1 MSDEENLATSD
12 SANKPFFAIEAED
25 LGDST
30 ASSPPSTALPPAPV
44 MMGTLS
50 GAATSSEPHAQE
62 SMNPWGSVTPQMTG
76 NVANINGMF
85 PLQAPAEAVKSA
97 FRWGQFFLGLFLPW
111 MVFIGTVV
119 IAEALDETQDPYPD
133 FSRSVWVSMEPDEN
147 GWYVQ
152 SVDRTQGES
161 MEFFFNSEYINDTD
175 WSNVYCWYHPYDV
188 EWQNNGKV
196 IQESPGTRDYLE
208 EEVIGEYTESNQTVW
223 FKTNESTAPTT
234 HDVEI
239 FYYDEVASDAYW
251 EEQNA
256 NFDALDSFLF
266 CGGPLLFIVG
276 TIAAFVKGNKGL
288 GIGLLCSIPMSILM
302 GPFMFVL
309 LLLMYGF

>member
-1 MSDEENLATSD
+1 MSDDESPVTSD
-12 SANKPFFAIEAED
+12 SPKKPFFAIDPEE
-25 LGDST
+25 LGDSP
-30 ASSPPSTALPPAPV
+30 ASSATSTSLPPAPV

-50 GAATSSEPHAQE
+50 GAATPSEPQVQE
-62 SMNPWGSVTPQMTG
+62 NMNPWGGATTQMTG
-76 NVANINGMF
+76 DVGNINGMF
-85 PLQAPAEAVKSA
+85 PLQVPAEAVKSA

-111 MVFIGTVV
+111 VVFIGTVV
-119 IAEALDETQDPYPD
+119 VAGSLDENQDQHPD

-161 MEFFFNSEYINDTD
+161 MDFFFNIESINNTA
-175 WSNVYCWYHPYDV
+175 WTNVFCWYHPYDV
-188 EWQNNGKV
+188 EWQNNGEV
-196 IQESPGTRDYLE
+196 LQESPGTRGSLE

-223 FKTNESTAPTT
+223 FKINESTAPTT

-239 FYYDEVASDAYW
+239 SYYDEVASDAYW
-251 EEQNA
+251 EEQYA
-256 NFDALDSFLF
+256 NFDMVDSFLF

-288 GIGLLCSIPMSILM
+288 GIGLLCSIPMSVIML
-302 GPFMFVL
+302 PFMFVL

>member
-1 MSDEENLATSD
+1 MSDDESSVTSD
-12 SANKPFFAIEAED
+12 SPKKPFFAIDPEE

-30 ASSPPSTALPPAPV
+30 APSVSPTTPPIAPM
-44 MMGTLS
+44 MMGTLTG
-50 GAATSSEPHAQE
+50 GATPSDPQVQE
-62 SMNPWGSVTPQMTG
+62 NMNPWGSATAQMTG

-85 PLQAPAEAVKSA
+85 PLQVPAEAVKSA

-111 MVFIGTVV
+111 VVFIGVV
-119 IAEALDETQDPYPD
+119 IIGGSLDETQDQHPD
-133 FSRSVWVSMEPDEN
+133 FSRSVSVSMEPDEN

-161 MEFFFNSEYINDTD
+161 MDFFFDTEYINDTA
-175 WSNVYCWYHPYDV
+175 WTSVYCSYHPYDV

-196 IQESPGTRDYLE
+196 VQESSGTRGYLE
-208 EEVIGEYTESNQTVW
+208 QEVIGEYTENNQTVW

-251 EEQNA
+251 EEQYS
-256 NFDALDSFLF
+256 NFDMVDSFLF

-288 GIGLLCSIPMSILM
+288 GIGLLCSIPMSVIML
-302 GPFMFVL
+302 PFMFVL

>member
-12 SANKPFFAIEAED
+12 SANKPFFAIDAED

-30 ASSPPSTALPPAPV
+30 ASSAPSAALPPTPV

-147 GWYVQ
+147 GWY
-152 SVDRTQGES
+152 
-161 MEFFFNSEYINDTD
+161 
-175 WSNVYCWYHPYDV
+175 HPYDV

-196 IQESPGTRDYLE
+196 VQESPGTRDYLE

-288 GIGLLCSIPMSILM
+288 GIGLLCSIPMSVLM
-302 GPFMFVL
+302 GPFMFFL
-309 LLLMYGF
+309 LLLLY

>member
-1 MSDEENLATSD
+1 MSDEESSATSD
-12 SANKPFFAIEAED
+12 PPKKPFFAIDAED

-30 ASSPPSTALPPAPV
+30 TSSAPSTSLPPAPV

-50 GAATSSEPHAQE
+50 GAATPSETHAQE
-62 SMNPWGSVTPQMTG
+62 NMNPWGSATPQMTG
-76 NVANINGMF
+76 NVAEINGMF
-85 PLQAPAEAVKSA
+85 PLQVPAEAVKSA

-111 MVFIGTVV
+111 MVFIGVV
-119 IAEALDETQDPYPD
+119 IVGGSLDETQDQHPD
-133 FSRSVWVSMEPDEN
+133 FSRSVSVSMEPDEN

-161 MEFFFNSEYINDTD
+161 MDFYFDSEYINDTA
-175 WSNVYCWYHPYDV
+175 WTSVYCWYHPYDV

-196 IQESPGTRDYLE
+196 VEESYSPGSRSAQ
-208 EEVIGEYTESNQTVW
+208 EVIGEYTESNQTVW

-251 EEQNA
+251 EEQYSNL
-256 NFDALDSFLF
+256 DMVDSFLF

-288 GIGLLCSIPMSILM
+288 GIGLLCSIPMSVIML
-302 GPFMFVL
+302 PLMFVL

>member
-1 MSDEENLATSD
+1 MSDDENLATSD

-30 ASSPPSTALPPAPV
+30 ASSPPSTALPPTPV

-50 GAATSSEPHAQE
+50 GATTSSEPHAQE
-62 SMNPWGSVTPQMTG
+62 SMNPWGSAPPQMTG

-111 MVFIGTVV
+111 VVFIGIV
-119 IAEALDETQDPYPD
+119 IVAGALDGTQDQYPD
-133 FSRSVWVSMEPDEN
+133 FSRSVSVSMEPDEN

-161 MEFFFNSEYINDTD
+161 MDFHIAIEYINGNAWT
-175 WSNVYCWYHPYDV
+175 NVYCWYHPYDV

-196 IQESPGTRDYLE
+196 VQESPGTRGYLE
-208 EEVIGEYTESNQTVW
+208 QEVIGEYTESNQTVW

-288 GIGLLCSIPMSILM
+288 GIGLLCSIPMSVLM